1 MIPLSTALLIGKIL
15 LVAALFAGAWRLF
28 RGPTIA
34 DRVVALDLIA
44 GVVLSFSLLIA
55 LESGRALYLTV
66 AFAIAVVSFIGTV
79 AIARHLDRESR
90 K

>member
-1 MIPLSTALLIGKIL
+1 MIPLETALFIGKIL
-15 LVAALFAGAWRLF
+15 LVAALFASGWRLF
-28 RGPTIA
+28 RGPTIT

-44 GVVLSFSLLIA
+44 GTVLSFALLIA
-55 LESGRALYLTV
+55 LERGRPLYLSV

-79 AIARHLDRESR
+79 AIARHIEKEAR

>member
-1 MIPLSTALLIGKIL
+1 MIPLETALLLGKLL
-15 LVAALFAGAWRLF
+15 LVAALFAAGWRLV
-28 RGPTIA
+28 RGPTIT

-44 GVVLSFSLLIA
+44 GVVLSFALLVA
-55 LESGRALYLTV
+55 LETGRPLYLTV

-79 AIARHLDRESR
+79 AIARHMEREGR